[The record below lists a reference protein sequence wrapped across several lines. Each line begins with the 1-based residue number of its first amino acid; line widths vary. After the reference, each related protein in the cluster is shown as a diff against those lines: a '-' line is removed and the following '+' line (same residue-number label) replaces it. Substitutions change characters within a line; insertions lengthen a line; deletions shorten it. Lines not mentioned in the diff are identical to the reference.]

1 MFDTGELQAMSDE
14 GLIDAL
20 RRAHGAAA
28 FAQAAEVLAVHE
40 LYRRRRE
47 EGDGADETR
56 AGEYAASEAAVAVQ
70 ISEQVA
76 AVLIDI
82 GLGLEELPQTRAA
95 FASGRIDLARAQVVV
110 DAARD
115 LPHEVRAEVEPRLI
129 EAAARTDPTRLRQ
142 TAGRWVTRLDPE
154 GEQRRREL
162 RESERDVRI
171 KAVREGMAVFDG
183 LLPAVGAQTVAMRL
197 REMSLQVCSADPRTM
212 PQRRADAL
220 VALADGSER
229 LRCAC
234 DRGTRCTALEPAND
248 RRRPLIQI
256 GVSAASLLG
265 AGDDPAF
272 LAGHGPIDA
281 ELARRIAESAEF
293 QVIPERTE
301 DPTSTEE
308 SIREDP
314 SLWLDREVRAV
325 DGLCR
330 FPGCTVPAAQGR
342 VDHSEPFDL
351 AHPDRGGATILADL
365 AVLCSRHHRLKRAS
379 DAGEISWRTR
389 RLDIDRLQWTS
400 PEGDEHTTV
409 REGARYLFPHTDIDA
424 PQLPWPMPAAAPGTS
439 HPAAVDLT
447 YPLEREVPIHPGLST
462 AIPEDDRP
470 YALDNRGR

>member
-1 MFDTGELQAMSDE
+1 MFDTGELQTMSDE

-28 FAQAAEVLAVHE
+28 FAQAAEVLAVLE

-47 EGDGADETR
+47 DGEPDEVR

-82 GLGLEELPQTRAA
+82 GAGLDELPRTREA

-110 DAARD
+110 DAARV
-115 LPHEVRAEVEPRLI
+115 LPPQARAELEAKLV
-129 EAAARTDPTRLRQ
+129 EAAARTDPARLRQ
-142 TAGRWVTRLDPE
+142 TAGRWVARLDPE
-154 GEQRRREL
+154 GERRRREL
-162 RESERDVRI
+162 RETERDVRI
-171 KAVREGMAVFDG
+171 KAVRDGMAVFDG

-197 REMSLQVCSADPRTM
+197 REMSLQVCPADPRTM

-220 VALADGSER
+220 VALAEGAAR
-229 LRCAC
+229 LRCEC
-234 DRGTRCTALEPAND
+234 GRGQQCTAPKVTGG

-265 AGDDPAF
+265 TSEDPAY
-272 LAGHGPIDA
+272 LAGYGPIDA

-293 QVIPERTE
+293 EVIPERAE
-301 DPTSTEE
+301 DPTTTEE

-330 FPGCTVPAAQGR
+330 FPGCTMPAAQGR
-342 VDHSEPFDL
+342 LDHSEPFDR
-351 AHPDRGGATILADL
+351 AHPGRGGATVLGNL
-365 AVLCSRHHRLKRAS
+365 AVLCSRHHRLKRAA
-379 DAGEISWRTR
+379 DRDEIAWRTR
-389 RLDIDRLQWTS
+389 RTDTDRLHWTS
-400 PEGDEHTTV
+400 PGGDEHTTV
-409 REGARYLFPHTDIDA
+409 REGARYLFPHTDIEA
-424 PQLPWPMPAAAPGTS
+424 PQLPWPMPAESTEVP
-439 HPAAVDLT
+439 HPAALDLT
-447 YPLEREVPIHPGLST
+447 YPLEREVPLHPGLAT
-462 AIPEDDRP
+462 ATPEDDRP
-470 YALDNRGR
+470 YALDNPGR